1 MRAKTILFRLRAL
14 GCRSWQYGYLG
25 LALGLLAA
33 QVAKGAGYQAPRSG
47 TAVLQGHV
55 QHATA
60 RTISLLYGSTWQGG
74 FAHTATA
81 TLTKTGDFRL
91 VVPVPAEGVLHYD
104 QSYTQVALAP
114 HEAVQLSFD
123 AARPDQTLRFSGRGA
138 AANTYLNQAYQQS
151 NRDDEAGR
159 TPTAQAPRVGAGQLR
174 HLADTYRQRRR
185 AALASFAKTHP
196 LPAAFLARQRRALDY
211 EWAAAL
217 LAYPAAQTKARQQ
230 SGAAALPAGYF
241 SFLPAMHLGQGAADL
256 GQPAFQGLRAA
267 YLAGVLR
274 PLADSLPPGPIG
286 LDPGAAEQLYTKAAQ
301 AFGPTPL
308 RDAVVAQFLLEQV
321 NYYHADLQ
329 PWLPTFQAHN
339 LNSAIARDMHAAMRA
354 HQRFTSGQPAPAFT
368 LLDAAGQSVALSELR
383 GKVVYLDFWA
393 SWCSPCLAEMPA
405 SNALRRQFA
414 GRDVVFVYISI
425 DRQPAAW
432 QQAVA
437 ARQLAGSNSV
447 HLRADQEFDSAV
459 TQSYGVQSIP
469 SYWLIG
475 RDGRLIQKDA
485 PRPSA
490 GARTVAALEAAL
502 QQ

>member
-1 MRAKTILFRLRAL
+1 MAL
-14 GCRSWQYGYLG
+14 LVAQS
-25 LALGLLAA
+25 AA
-33 QVAKGAGYQAPRSG
+33 GAECQMPRRHS
-47 TAVLQGHV
+47 AVLRGHV

-60 RTISLLYGSTWQGG
+60 RTISVLYGATWQGG

-91 VVPVPAEGVLHYD
+91 LLPAPAEGVLHYAEG
-104 QSYTQVALAP
+104 YVPLTLAP
-114 HEAVQLSFD
+114 GDAVQLSFD

-159 TPTAQAPRVGAGQLR
+159 TPAAQAPHVSATQLR
-174 HLADTYRQRRR
+174 HLADAYRQRRR
-185 AALASFAKTHP
+185 ATLASFAKTHP
-196 LPAAFLARQRRALDY
+196 LPAAFVARQRRALDY

-230 SGAAALPAGYF
+230 AGAAAVPAGYF
-241 SFLPAMHLGQGAADL
+241 DFLPAMQLGQRATDL
-256 GQPAFQGLRAA
+256 GQPAFQNVRAA

-274 PLADSLPPGPIG
+274 PLADSLPLGPLG
-286 LDPGAAEQLYTKAAQ
+286 LDPAAAEQLYARAAR
-301 AFGPTPL
+301 AFGATPL

-321 NYYHADLQ
+321 NYYHADLR
-329 PWLPTFQAHN
+329 PWLPAFRAHN
-339 LNSAIARDMHAAMRA
+339 RDSTIARDLRAAMRA

-368 LLDAAGQSVALSELR
+368 LPDAAGRPVALSELR

-405 SNALRRQFA
+405 SNELRRQFA

-437 ARQLAGSNSV
+437 ARQLAGPNSL
-447 HLRADQEFDSAV
+447 HLRADQEFASAV
-459 TQSYGVQSIP
+459 AQAYGVQSIP

-485 PRPSA
+485 PRPSE